1 MKTNMWT
8 GRITSTGVDCGTS
21 MLLVKARAEVKVNTN
36 LETCGKQKKCK
47 SVITEATWMGVLR
60 ADKH

>member
-1 MKTNMWT
+1 
-8 GRITSTGVDCGTS
+8 